1 MKNSWHK
8 EYGGMDGT
16 QTRKLKEMEKENVQ
30 LKKVVANL
38 SLDNA
43 ILKEVPGKNNLP
55 DKKRRAVLQSI
66 QALDEYPMP
75 GYQTPKFY
83 S

>member
-1 MKNSWHK
+1 
-8 EYGGMDGT
+8 MDGT
-16 QTRKLKEMEKENVQ
+16 QARKLKEMEKENVQ

-75 GYQTPKFY
+75 GYQTPKIY